1 MNKLTVA
8 GIIVTVF
15 LLLGP
20 YFGIRIFGDPVS
32 RFLQSDSDLNL
43 NSETAEDYSQNPQD
57 YINPGPGHFNPEQDD
72 LMEPVPAEELLIE

>member
-32 RFLQSDSDLNL
+32 RFLQSDRDLNL

-57 YINPGPGHFNPEQDD
+57 YINPGHIDPQQDD